1 MNIQLYKLP
10 KLLKISLSIFLI
22 SLSFGYISGIDLLK
36 HTTDF
41 NLKGIEENII
51 GNEFDESA
59 EELKFNMSERE
70 IAGIIHSHVISL
82 AILFLILSLL
92 IFFSSYSNGIKTFF
106 MIEPT
111 ISLILTF
118 GGMWLLWAGISWFKY
133 VIMISGILMHLSFV
147 IIIILL
153 LKDLIITK

>member
-1 MNIQLYKLP
+1 M
-10 KLLKISLSIFLI
+10 
-22 SLSFGYISGIDLLK
+22 
-36 HTTDF
+36 
-41 NLKGIEENII
+41 ENII
-51 GNEFDESA
+51 GNEFDESV

-70 IAGIIHSHVISL
+70 KVGIIHSHVITL
-82 AILFLILSLL
+82 KAILFLILSLL

-111 ISLILTF
+111 ISLFLTF
-118 GGMWLLWAGISWFKY
+118 GGIWLLWAGISWFKY
-133 VIMISGILMHLSFV
+133 VIMISGILYFSFV

>member
-51 GNEFDESA
+51 GNDFDESA
-59 EELKFNMSERE
+59 EDLKFDMSERE

-118 GGMWLLWAGISWFKY
+118 GGLWLLGAGISWFKY
-133 VIMISGILMHLSFV
+133 VSMISGILIHLSFV

>member
-59 EELKFNMSERE
+59 EEFKFNMSERE

-111 ISLILTF
+111 ISLFLTF
-118 GGMWLLWAGISWFKY
+118 GGIWMLWAGISWFKY

>member
-111 ISLILTF
+111 ISLFLTF
-118 GGMWLLWAGISWFKY
+118 GGIWML
-133 VIMISGILMHLSFV
+133 
-147 IIIILL
+147 
-153 LKDLIITK
+153 

>member
-59 EELKFNMSERE
+59 EELKFDMSERE

-111 ISLILTF
+111 ISLISYFWRNMVVVGWNFL
-118 GGMWLLWAGISWFKY
+118 
-133 VIMISGILMHLSFV
+133 V
-147 IIIILL
+147 
-153 LKDLIITK
+153 

>member
-51 GNEFDESA
+51 GNDFDESA
-59 EELKFNMSERE
+59 EELKFDMSERE
-70 IAGIIHSHVISL
+70 FAGIIHSHVISL

-133 VIMISGILMHLSFV
+133 VIMISGILMHLSFSKFCLF
-147 IIIILL
+147 IN
-153 LKDLIITK
+153 TN

>member
-82 AILFLILSLL
+82 AMLFLILSLL

-111 ISLILTF
+111 ISLFLTF
-118 GGMWLLWAGISWFKY
+118 GGIWMLWAGISWFKY
-133 VIMISGILMHLSFV
+133 VIIISGILMHLSFV

>member
-111 ISLILTF
+111 ISLFLTF
-118 GGMWLLWAGISWFKY
+118 GGIWMLWAGISWFKY
-133 VIMISGILMHLSFV
+133 VIIISGILMHLSFV

>member
-59 EELKFNMSERE
+59 EELKFDMSERE
-70 IAGIIHSHVISL
+70 IGIIHSHVISL

-118 GGMWLLWAGISWFKY
+118 WRNMVVVGWNFL
-133 VIMISGILMHLSFV
+133 V
-147 IIIILL
+147 
-153 LKDLIITK
+153 